1 MIYYQINYTKKT
13 YFSHIFCAIIFIGDA
28 MKSKIFKNL
37 DEQIE
42 IMRSKGLVIN
52 DEVAT
57 KNILFRE
64 NYFFINGYRHM
75 FTTKEKDRFIP
86 GTTFEELYST
96 FLFDRRVRNIIF
108 KYILIIENNIKSI
121 MSYQLSRK
129 YGFKDKD
136 YLNPDNFTQDQ
147 AKSRQVFDILSKMKR
162 QIRVNGRQHSAT
174 LHYLSNYGYIP
185 MWILVKV
192 LSFGIISELFC
203 ILKYEDQS
211 DIAKLYKVDVQ
222 TLATYLALLANF
234 RNLCAHEDILY
245 DHRTNRTIP
254 DNGYHSSLNIP
265 KNAEGEYI
273 YGKNDLYAIILI
285 MKRMLSEDE
294 FRDIIFEIGYEI
306 DILDSKVDI
315 VPLNSILNKI
325 GFPDNWRDIVNL

>member
-1 MIYYQINYTKKT
+1 
-13 YFSHIFCAIIFIGDA
+13 

-37 DEQIE
+37 DEQID
-42 IMRSKGLVIN
+42 ILKSRGLIIN
-52 DEVAT
+52 DEETA
-57 KNILFRE
+57 KQILFRE

-75 FTTKEKDRFIP
+75 FTTVDKDKFIS
-86 GTTFEELYST
+86 GTTFEELYAT
-96 FLFDRRVRNIIF
+96 FVFDRRIRNTIF

-136 YLNPDNFTQDQ
+136 YLNPENFTQDP
-147 AKSRQVFDILSKMKR
+147 ARSRQVFDILNKMKR

-203 ILKYEDQS
+203 ILKYEDQNE
-211 DIAKLYKVDVQ
+211 IAKLYRTDVE
-222 TLATYLALLANF
+222 TLSIYLSLLANF

-245 DHRTNRTIP
+245 DHRTSRVIP
-254 DNGYHSSLNIP
+254 NNEYHNILNISTDE
-265 KNAEGEYI
+265 EGEYI

-285 MKRMLSEDE
+285 MKKMLSDGE

-306 DILDSKVDI
+306 DILDSKVDT
-315 VPLNSILNKI
+315 VSLNSILNKI
-325 GFPDNWRDIVNL
+325 GFPDNWREIVDL